1 MPFSQNLKN
10 LGHSIPS
17 VNNSGKQ
24 NSQPQLY
31 FHNEISWGHFLSQ
44 TTYNRRISWKKPDLS
59 WGAEEGTAVTWNC
72 SRTVWGGAG
81 HLCWPLPSHNLSSGE
96 QCSPNHCYRKLISN
110 EPSYSVHWGKK
121 NKQLPSLD
129 SISKCE
135 RGGAGKKKSKVLQES
150 RNKKSWQQQVMA
162 TKTVSVME
170 FWNSKLKTPL

>member
-44 TTYNRRISWKKPDLS
+44 TTYNRRMSWKKPDLS
-59 WGAEEGTAVTWNC
+59 WGAKEGTAVTWNC

-81 HLCWPLPSHNLSSGE
+81 HLCWPLPSHNLSGGE

-121 NKQLPSLD
+121 TKQLQSLD

-135 RGGAGKKKSKVLQES
+135 RAGGGGERNPKSCRKAGIRSHDN
-150 RNKKSWQQQVMA
+150 NKLWQLRLFQL
-162 TKTVSVME
+162 
-170 FWNSKLKTPL
+170 WNFEIAN